1 MLNFSRYHFIDN
13 PSQTRKVKAVIPRI
27 KGINL
32 LPFYFSLP
40 RRKTMKKDI
49 SSYLQWTPARIVF
62 IYLLLGCLWI
72 LLSDRILVE
81 FVTDINTLNLLQTYK
96 GWFYVFLTGAML
108 YTLIKSGIKRTRE
121 IEASKI
127 AYIKRYDE
135 LVENA
140 NDCIFTLD
148 SVGNFTAVNLAVEK
162 LTGYSR
168 EEILKLNLSDILAP
182 ENRDYFSKLLDP
194 QNTQNPTSIYEVKII
209 GKDGRTNYLEI
220 SSRPLSLKDNRNNIE
235 NIARDVTQ
243 RHLMQEALQES
254 KLRYENL
261 FETANEGIW
270 TVDTNYQITLVNAK
284 ICEITGYT
292 AEDFIGKSLTD
303 FFGEDLIKEES
314 KNETKQPESKKDYV
328 DFHFTRSDG
337 KKIWLLVLSS
347 PIIYKEEFLGSLYMA
362 TDISGR
368 KNAENRLRESEE
380 RFRILFEQSP
390 IGGIIVGKD
399 NQVIDCNEAA
409 SKILGYS
416 IEELKKMKVTDFD
429 EGLTEE
435 EVFEINEKIA
445 DEKGRFH
452 FESINR
458 TKSGEIKNVLVA
470 ATSMR
475 IEGET
480 YGFAS
485 FLDISERKNA
495 VEALRKSEERLQKLY
510 QIISNSEFTSVE
522 RIKNLLQLGIDE
534 FRIENAFLGEIKD
547 KTYRVVEV
555 VSTENNIPVGFTCN
569 LSQTFCEE
577 VVRRYDLFTVENASS
592 TKWCKHPAHELFGT
606 EIYFGVPVENAGKF
620 YGTLCFISNKSQ
632 DIRFSTGDC
641 EFLRLI
647 AQWIS
652 SELTRQAAEE
662 ALRISE
668 EQLLQSQK
676 LESVGRLAG
685 GIAHDFNNMLTA
697 INGYSDL
704 ILNQIDENDHI
715 RHNIVEIKRA
725 GERSASLTQQLL
737 AFSRKQI
744 LKPEIVNINQ
754 TVSDVSSL
762 LKRLIGEDIS
772 LIKILDYGI
781 KSIEVDPGQLSQM
794 IVNLAVNARDAMPKG
809 GTLTIETKNIQFDE
823 KSAKKT
829 FDGKAGEYVL
839 ISVRDTGVGMN
850 RETKRRLFEP
860 FFSTK
865 AVGKGTGLG
874 LATVYGFIK
883 QSEGYITVESK
894 LNEGSIFRIYLPC
907 VQEIIEKSSDEALRE
922 KSNHGAETILL
933 VEDEDIVRK
942 LGKEILQ
949 SCGYKVVEASNGL
962 DALEKCEKEN
972 LEIDLLLTDV
982 VMPQMNGHEL
992 WEKLNA
998 KQPQLKVLF
1007 TSGYTDD
1014 MIVRSGIKN
1023 DETNFLQ
1030 KPFSIDALTRKV
1042 REILDEDY
1050 SNN

>member
-1 MLNFSRYHFIDN
+1 M
-13 PSQTRKVKAVIPRI
+13 
-27 KGINL
+27 
-32 LPFYFSLP
+32 
-40 RRKTMKKDI
+40 MKENK
-49 SSYLQWTPARIVF
+49 STHLQWTPARIVF

-72 LLSDRILVE
+72 FLTDRISIE
-81 FVTDINTLNLLQTYK
+81 FVSERDALHLLQTYK
-96 GWFYVFLTGAML
+96 GWFYVFLTGALL
-108 YTLIKSGIKRTRE
+108 YSLIRSGVKRTKE

-148 SVGNFTAVNLAVEK
+148 SEGNFTAVNRAVEK

-168 EEILKLNLSDILAP
+168 EEILKLKLSDILSP
-182 ENRDYFSKLLDP
+182 ENSEYFSNLLDP
-194 QNTQNPTSIYEVKII
+194 QNTQNPISFNKVKII
-209 GKDGRTNYLEI
+209 AKDGRTRFLEI
-220 SSRPLSLKDNRNNIE
+220 SSRPLSLKDNRTSIE

-243 RHLMQEALQES
+243 QHLMQESLKET

-261 FETANEGIW
+261 IETANEGIW
-270 TVDTNYQITLVNAK
+270 TVDTEFRITLANVK
-284 ICEITGYT
+284 ICEITGYQSK
-292 AEDFIGKSLTD
+292 DFIGKLLQDLFGDDLVKQNSKTASL
-303 FFGEDLIKEES
+303 
-314 KNETKQPESKKDYV
+314 QPETKKDYL
-328 DFHFTRSDG
+328 DILFTRPDG
-337 KKIWLLVLSS
+337 KQIWLLILSS
-347 PIIYKEEFLGSLYMA
+347 PITYNGEFQGQLYMA
-362 TDISGR
+362 TDITER
-368 KNAENRLRESEE
+368 KTAENRLRESEE

-390 IGGIIVGKD
+390 IGGMIIGK
-399 NQVIDCNEAA
+399 NNSVIDCNEVAT
-409 SKILGYS
+409 KMLGYS
-416 IEELKKMKVTDFD
+416 AEELKKMKVTDFD
-429 EGLTEE
+429 EGLTDEE
-435 EVFEINEKIA
+435 ILSIKEKIA
-445 DEKGRFH
+445 GEKGGFQ
-452 FESINR
+452 FETKHR
-458 TKSGEIKNVLVA
+458 TKSGELKNVLVA
-470 ATSMR
+470 ATNMK
-475 IEGET
+475 IEGKT
-480 YGFAS
+480 YEFAS

-510 QIISNSEFTSVE
+510 QIISSSELNSGE

-534 FRIENAFLGEIKD
+534 FGIENAFLGEIKN

-555 VSTENNIPVGFTCN
+555 ITAENDIPVGFTCD
-569 LSQTFCEE
+569 LSQTFCDE
-577 VVRRYDLFTVENASS
+577 VVRRYDLFMVEDASS
-592 TKWCKHPAHELFGT
+592 TKWCKHPAHEFWGT
-606 EIYFGVPVENAGKF
+606 EVYFGVPVENSGRF
-620 YGTLCFISNKSQ
+620 YGTLCFISKESQ
-632 DIRFSTGDC
+632 NIRFSNGDC

-668 EQLLQSQK
+668 EQLLQAQK

-704 ILNQIDENDHI
+704 ILNQIKEDDHL
-715 RHNIVEIKRA
+715 RQNILEIKRA
-725 GERSASLTQQLL
+725 GERSAALTQQLL
-737 AFSRKQI
+737 AFSRKQN
-744 LKPEIVNINQ
+744 LKPEVININQ
-754 TVSDVSSL
+754 TISDVSTL

-772 LIKILDYGI
+772 LTKNLDYGI
-781 KSIEVDPGQLSQM
+781 KSIEVDPGQFSQM

-809 GTLTIETKNIQFDE
+809 GTLTIETKNIKLDE

-839 ISVRDTGVGMN
+839 ISVSDTGVGMN

-865 AVGKGTGLG
+865 DVGKGTGLG

-894 LNEGSIFRIYLPC
+894 LNEGSTFRIYLPC
-907 VQEIIEKSSDEALRE
+907 VHEIGEKSIDESLRE
-922 KSNHGAETILL
+922 KSNHGVENILL

-942 LGKEILQ
+942 LTKEILQ
-949 SCGYKVVEASNGL
+949 SCGYQVVEAVNGL
-962 DALEKCEKEN
+962 DALEKCEKNN
-972 LEIDLLLTDV
+972 LQIDLLLTDV

-998 KQPQLKVLF
+998 NHPHLKVLF

-1030 KPFSIDALTRKV
+1030 KPFSIDVLTRKV
-1042 REILDEDY
+1042 REILDDDF